1 VELMLPISV
10 TGLNFS
16 YLPGQPVLEEV
27 SFEIQ
32 PGCITSILGPNGSGK
47 TTLLKLLLG
56 LKKPDTGCINIFEKS
71 LDSMPLQERARR
83 LAYVPQKHSAIF
95 SYKAIEVV
103 AMGRLPY
110 AGLFCRV
117 TGKDRDLAMQNM
129 QKLGISH
136 LADRSYTE
144 ISGGEQQLVLVARAL
159 TQGADILILDEPVAG
174 LDYGNQLMLLKHLR
188 NLAGSGITCI
198 KTTHYPEHALWTS
211 DYAIFLKRGRV
222 VASGNSE
229 KIITSEMLANIYGTA
244 IRVIETNTGANKIR
258 TCVPEF

>member
-1 VELMLPISV
+1 MLPVSV
-10 TGLNFS
+10 ENVNFA
-16 YLPGQPVLEEV
+16 YLPGKPVLEQV
-27 SFEIQ
+27 SFSIQ
-32 PGCITSILGPNGSGK
+32 PGSITSILGPNGSGK

-56 LKKPDTGCINIFEKS
+56 LHQAESGIIKICEKDIAT
-71 LDSMPLQERARR
+71 LPLQERAKR

-95 SYKAIEVV
+95 SYQAADVV

-117 TGKDRDLAMQNM
+117 SSKDRQLAMQSM
-129 QKLGISH
+129 EKLGIAH
-136 LADRSYTE
+136 LAERSYTE
-144 ISGGEQQLVLVARAL
+144 ISGGEQQLVLIARAL

-188 NLAGSGITCI
+188 NLAGSGLTCI

-211 DYAIFLKRGRV
+211 DYAIFLKKGRV
-222 VASGNSE
+222 IASGNSE
-229 KIITSEMLANIYGTA
+229 EIITSEMLEMVYGTK
-244 IRVIETNTGANKIR
+244 IKVLETNTGANKIR

>member
-1 VELMLPISV
+1 MLPISV
-10 TGLNFS
+10 ENLNFA
-16 YLPGQPVLEEV
+16 YLPGKPILEQV
-27 SFEIQ
+27 SLSIQ
-32 PGCITSILGPNGSGK
+32 PGSITSILGPNGSGK

-56 LKKPDTGCINIFEKS
+56 LQRPDAGMIKIFEKNIAEMS
-71 LDSMPLQERARR
+71 PQERAKR

-95 SYKAIEVV
+95 SYQAADVV

-117 TGKDRDLAMQNM
+117 SSADRQLAMQNM
-129 QKLGISH
+129 ERLGIEH
-136 LADRSYTE
+136 LAERSYTE

-188 NLAGSGITCI
+188 NLAGSGITCV

-211 DYAIFLKRGRV
+211 DYAIFLKKGRV

-229 KIITSEMLANIYGTA
+229 EIITSEMLETIYGTK
-244 IRVIETNTGANKIR
+244 IKILETNTGANKIR